1 MLPQTLFACAAL
13 PLLGVVAQN
22 STATFQENI
31 DGYEFIKFGP
41 KHLATKETYEWAAA
55 QTALKLLKDGLAAQG
70 LDTILKVLGPAI
82 AEADIFWK
90 DIVARSTGRLGQKEG
105 WVSADGDGIA
115 FLPNVTAER
124 FVKWY
129 LSPLADAA
137 NAAAN
142 PEHYYKTTKA
152 EGGAAVS
159 DIIEGWGG
167 VTTHFTVPNFGMP
180 PNRTRYPFLHEL
192 SDFQLQAAGDKVLVD
207 GTVFGVLH
215 ISARDVKGEDYGKK
229 MDGVHVAASVYYGD
243 AAKDEHLEE
252 ERTHM
257 TTEIINLTLQ
267 AQKDIESGKLP
278 V

>member
-1 MLPQTLFACAAL
+1 MLSKTLFAAAL
-13 PLLGVVAQN
+13 PLLGVVAQAP
-22 STATFQENI
+22 SESFQENI
-31 DGYEFIKFGP
+31 GGYEFIKFGP
-41 KHLATKETYEWAAA
+41 KHLAPKEDYEWAAA
-55 QTALKLLKDGLAAQG
+55 QTALKTLKTGLQAQG
-70 LDTILKVLGPAI
+70 LETILKVLGPAI
-82 AEADIFWK
+82 AEADKFWK
-90 DIVARSTGRLGQKEG
+90 DIVERSTGRLEQKEG

-137 NAAAN
+137 NNAAN
-142 PEHYYKTTKA
+142 PEHYYKSTKVA
-152 EGGAAVS
+152 SGGAAS
-159 DIIEGWGG
+159 EIIEGWGG
-167 VTTHFTVPNFGMP
+167 ITTHFTVPNFGIP
-180 PNRTRYPFLHEL
+180 PNRERYPFLYEHAE
-192 SDFQLQAAGDKVLVD
+192 FPFQAAGDKVLMD

-215 ISARDVKGEDYGKK
+215 ISARDVKGADYGQQH
-229 MDGVHVAASVYYGD
+229 DGVHVAANVYYGD
-243 AAKDEHLEE
+243 AAEDEHLED

>member
-1 MLPQTLFACAAL
+1 MLSKTLFACAAL
-13 PLLGVVAQN
+13 PLLGAIAQIP
-22 STATFQENI
+22 AETFQENI
-31 DGYEFIKFGP
+31 GGYEFIKFGP
-41 KHLATKETYEWAAA
+41 KHLAPKEDYEWAAA
-55 QTALKLLKDGLAAQG
+55 QTALKTLKDGLKAQG

-82 AEADIFWK
+82 AKADTFWK
-90 DIVARSTGRLGQKEG
+90 DIAERSTGKIEQKEG

-137 NAAAN
+137 NNAAN
-142 PEHYYKTTKA
+142 PEHYYKATKV
-152 EGGAAVS
+152 EGTAAVS
-159 DIIEGWGG
+159 EIIEGWGG
-167 VTTHFTVPNFGMP
+167 ITTHFTVPNFAIP
-180 PNRTRYPFLHEL
+180 PNRTRYPFLHEHA
-192 SDFQLQAAGDKVLVD
+192 DFPLQAAGDKVLID

-215 ISARDVKGEDYGKK
+215 ISAKNVKGADYDQPH
-229 MDGVHVAASVYYGD
+229 DGIHVAASVYYGD
-243 AAKDEHLEE
+243 AAEDDHLED